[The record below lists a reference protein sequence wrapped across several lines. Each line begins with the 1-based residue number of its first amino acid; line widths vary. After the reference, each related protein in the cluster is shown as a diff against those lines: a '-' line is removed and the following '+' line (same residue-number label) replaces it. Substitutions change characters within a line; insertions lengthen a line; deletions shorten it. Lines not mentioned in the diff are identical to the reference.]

1 MGACCESNIFNMKK
15 NFKHMLAA
23 TLMLCG
29 ATCCS
34 LSACAGSKAEQ
45 DKIADTAVEAA
56 EEGPAVANATGD
68 PEAMQQPMTEKGKEI
83 NGGEWTK
90 LPSGLEYQV
99 IKEGKGAKPSAS
111 DVVTVYYTGYLT
123 DGTVFDSTEAHGGQ
137 PISFPLNQVIPG
149 WTEGLQLMPVGSQ
162 YRFRIPGNLAYG
174 QRGVPG
180 AIPPNATLIFDVEL
194 IKIGE

>member
-1 MGACCESNIFNMKK
+1 MKT
-15 NFKHMLAA
+15 FRLHSLLAA
-23 TLMLCG
+23 VTVAG
-29 ATCCS
+29 AALTS
-34 LSACAGSKAEQ
+34 LTACAGAKAEQ

-56 EEGPAVANATGD
+56 EEAPAVENATGD
-68 PEAMQQPMTEKGKEI
+68 PAALDQPMTETAKQI
-83 NGGEWTK
+83 NAGNWIK

-99 IKEGKGAKPSAS
+99 IKEGKGPKPTAT

-123 DGTVFDSTEAHGGQ
+123 DGQVFDSTDAHGGD

-174 QRGVPG
+174 PRGMGP
-180 AIPPNATLIFDVEL
+180 IPPNATLIFDVEL
-194 IKIGE
+194 LKIGQ